1 MHLNDVVLSVSPTG
15 LAIMAAGWLGAAA
28 GVGWSLRR
36 LDYERIPLVGVMSAV
51 FFAVSAV
58 QVPLGPVA
66 VHLVLNGLMGLLLGA
81 AAFPAIMIALL
92 LQWLFF
98 GEGGITTLGINTI
111 NMALPAVLVYQIF
124 GGVRSSRP
132 AAVWWSG
139 FGAGFVSI
147 VLSAALTGLCILA
160 VGRNLQGLSVLV
172 WITDGGLALGEGL
185 VTAAAVA
192 FLHQVRPE
200 ALRPVAAS

>member
-1 MHLNDVVLSVSPTG
+1 MHLNDAVLSVSPTG
-15 LAIMAAGWLGAAA
+15 LGIMAAGWLGAAA
-28 GVGWSLRR
+28 GVGWALRR
-36 LDYERIPLVGVMSAV
+36 LDYERIPMAGVMSAV

-81 AAFPAIMIALL
+81 AAFPAVMIALL
-92 LQWLFF
+92 LQWLLF
-98 GEGGITTLGINTI
+98 GEGGITTLVINTV
-111 NMALPAVLVYQIF
+111 NMALPALVVHQLF
-124 GGVRSSRP
+124 GGVRSARP
-132 AAVWWSG
+132 TVVWWSG

-147 VLSAALTGLCILA
+147 VLSAAMTGLCIFA

-185 VTAAAVA
+185 ITAAAVA

-200 ALRPVAAS
+200 ALRPAAGP

>member
-15 LAIMAAGWLGAAA
+15 LGIMAAGWLGAAA
-28 GVGWSLRR
+28 GVGWGLRR
-36 LDYERIPLVGVMSAV
+36 LDYERIPMVGVMSAV
-51 FFAVSAV
+51 FFAVSAA
-58 QVPLGPVA
+58 QIPLGPVA
-66 VHLVLNGLMGLLLGA
+66 VHLVLNGLMGLLLGV

-98 GEGGITTLGINTI
+98 GEGGITTLGINTV
-111 NMALPAVLVYQIF
+111 NMALPAVLVYRLF

-147 VLSAALTGLCILA
+147 VLSAAMTGLCIFA

-172 WITDGGLALGEGL
+172 WITDGALALGEGL

-200 ALRPVAAS
+200 ALRPAAAT